1 VDAQVTFH
9 GAGVGQAIAEVA
21 AYAA

>member
-21 AYAA
+21 AYAS